1 MGDKEVIFSP
11 ISLLHNGFHLL
22 ENLLLG
28 AALVPGPGLP
38 GPGRNLE
45 GQALTKCVVATR
57 RTYEYVVATRRT

>member
-1 MGDKEVIFSP
+1 MLTCIAVWETREVIFSP
-11 ISLLHNGFHLL
+11 ISLLHNGFHML

-45 GQALTKCVVATR
+45 CQVRVID
-57 RTYEYVVATRRT
+57 